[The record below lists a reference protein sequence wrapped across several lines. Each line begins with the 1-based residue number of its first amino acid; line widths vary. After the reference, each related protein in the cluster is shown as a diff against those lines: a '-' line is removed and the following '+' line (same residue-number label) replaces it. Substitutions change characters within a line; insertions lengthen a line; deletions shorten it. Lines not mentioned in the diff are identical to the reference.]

1 MKHLN
6 DSPTK
11 DDASAKHNIVSKQM
25 LFANQNNE
33 SVSHNPYYVFYH
45 QHYLYTPKPKRT
57 RPNDRDLYK
66 FTTPN
71 RKPFLFGLKAKINN
85 QDINILLDPG
95 STITM
100 MSKNLEA
107 KLDQTSLKSRGSK
120 TMILAVRM

>member
-11 DDASAKHNIVSKQM
+11 HDASANHNIVSKQM
-25 LFANQNNE
+25 LFANQNNK
-33 SVSHNPYYVFYH
+33 SVSQNPYYVFYH
-45 QHYLYTPKPKRT
+45 QYDLYTPKPKRT

-107 KLDQTSLKSRGSK
+107 KLDHAS
-120 TMILAVRM
+120 